1 MALTLLQIA
10 TRIACIP
17 TTSYVIS
24 SYSNVRLQ
32 QPSMATLTSVESQMV
47 NDMSMMFDSKLLKD
61 EAQSMDAIDI
71 KKSNDN
77 EKLEKNLMSDKLP
90 EIFESSISI
99 KDMKNGEEKPS
110 DDILKLIEEITEA
123 SIQQKDAMQSIETL
137 QHSNNSE
144 LMIIDT
150 TSDDIM
156 TTSESP
162 LIESAIN

>member
-99 KDMKNGEEKPS
+99 NDMKNGEEKPS
-110 DDILKLIEEITEA
+110 DDILKFIEEITEA

>member
-61 EAQSMDAIDI
+61 EAQSMDVIDI

-99 KDMKNGEEKPS
+99 NDMKNGEEKLS
-110 DDILKLIEEITEA
+110 DDILKFIEEITEA

>member
-47 NDMSMMFDSKLLKD
+47 NDMSMMLDSKLLKD

-99 KDMKNGEEKPS
+99 NDMKNGEEKPS
-110 DDILKLIEEITEA
+110 DDILKFIEEITEA

>member
-32 QPSMATLTSVESQMV
+32 QPSMATLTSVESQIA

-99 KDMKNGEEKPS
+99 NDMKNGEEKPS
-110 DDILKLIEEITEA
+110 DDILKFIEEITEA

-137 QHSNNSE
+137 QHSNNSK

>member
-10 TRIACIP
+10 TKIACIP

-99 KDMKNGEEKPS
+99 NDMKNGEEKPS
-110 DDILKLIEEITEA
+110 DDILKFIEEITEA

>member
-99 KDMKNGEEKPS
+99 NDMKNGEEKPS

>member
-99 KDMKNGEEKPS
+99 NDMKNGEEKPS
-110 DDILKLIEEITEA
+110 DDILKFIEEITEA

-137 QHSNNSE
+137 QHSNNSK

>member
-32 QPSMATLTSVESQMV
+32 QPSMATLTSVESQIA

-99 KDMKNGEEKPS
+99 NDMKNGEEKPS
-110 DDILKLIEEITEA
+110 DDILKFIEEITEA